1 MKMVNFY
8 VLLRRKEAITM
19 EYSNTFYE
27 TLPRATLIKHTK
39 NTVTVTKVKKI
50 TKYRRKYYSS
60 LP

>member
-1 MKMVNFY
+1 
-8 VLLRRKEAITM
+8 M

-27 TLPRATLIKHTK
+27 TPPRATLIKHTK
-39 NTVTVTKVKKI
+39 NAVTVTKVKKI